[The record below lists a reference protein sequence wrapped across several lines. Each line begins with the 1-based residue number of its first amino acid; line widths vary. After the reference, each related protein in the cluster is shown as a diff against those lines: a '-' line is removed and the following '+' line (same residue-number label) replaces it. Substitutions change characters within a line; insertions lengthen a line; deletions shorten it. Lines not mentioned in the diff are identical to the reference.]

1 MRKWMNRGDKG
12 FTLIEL
18 MIVVA
23 ILGILAAVAIPAFVK
38 YMRRSKTS
46 EAEDKLA
53 YMFRSGTTY
62 YTQERPAQGV
72 GAAISVQCIPV
83 GSGVFPATQG
93 QSRRSADFATN
104 MTFAA
109 IDFAIGDP
117 FYYSYEFDSGAGGCG
132 VINAN
137 AFTARAIGNL
147 DQDASTSL
155 FERAAFAN
163 ANAEIQG
170 SVGLYVV
177 NETE

>member
-1 MRKWMNRGDKG
+1 
-12 FTLIEL
+12 LIEL

-53 YMFRSGTTY
+53 YMFRAGTTY
-62 YTQERPAQGV
+62 YTSERPTQGV
-72 GAAISVQCIPV
+72 ANLVNVQCIPV
-83 GSGVFPATQG
+83 GSGVLPAAQG
-93 QSRRSADFATN
+93 QARRSFDFSAN
-104 MTFAA
+104 ATFAS

-117 FYYSYEFDSGAGGCG
+117 FYYSYEFASGAGGCTITG
-132 VINAN
+132 AN

-147 DQDASTSL
+147 DGDGVTSL

-170 SVGLYVV
+170 SAGLFVQ